1 MVVLFLVVVMV
12 VMFLSCI
19 LRGHPVCKP
28 NLSIIV
34 RARTYKRRSLLEN
47 VEIFY
52 LGLEHYESGM

>member
-19 LRGHPVCKP
+19 LRGHHVCKP
-28 NLSIIV
+28 NRLNIIV

-47 VEIFY
+47 VEIFF
-52 LGLEHYESGM
+52 